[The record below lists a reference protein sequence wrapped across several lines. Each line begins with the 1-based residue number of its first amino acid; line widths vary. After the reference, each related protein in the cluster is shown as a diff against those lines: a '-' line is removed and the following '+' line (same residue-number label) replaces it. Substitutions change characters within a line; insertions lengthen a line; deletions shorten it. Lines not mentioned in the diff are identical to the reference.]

1 MWSAGWGW
9 YLGAELK
16 QTMEKRIGAWAIEGT
31 DIKAYFSA
39 MFFFLIDS
47 RAMFDASKTKVKTS
61 HEIVCPEFK
70 KYLKAVVMCER
81 WLAISWCKTLNFV
94 VFWKLH
100 AMSPSP

>member
-1 MWSAGWGW
+1 M
-9 YLGAELK
+9 
-16 QTMEKRIGAWAIEGT
+16 
-31 DIKAYFSA
+31 KAYFSA

-81 WLAISWCKTLNFV
+81 
-94 VFWKLH
+94 
-100 AMSPSP
+100 